1 MSNEYVDKSQL
12 DELKARATAEENKK
26 KAKKSRGKTKSKRP
40 SAFIQ
45 ILNGDFLSR
54 EFILNNLGFILFIFL
69 LLLLMVGQGYYGKQ
83 LTSEVNKSQ
92 KELDELTGDYFDAK
106 ARLEENTQRSKL
118 IEQLEDTGLKETVNP
133 TKVIRVSKDED

>member
-12 DELKARATAEENKK
+12 DELKAGATAEENKK
-26 KAKKSRGKTKSKRP
+26 KAKKSRSKTKSKRP

-133 TKVIRVSKDED
+133 TKVIRVSTDED

>member
-1 MSNEYVDKSQL
+1 
-12 DELKARATAEENKK
+12 
-26 KAKKSRGKTKSKRP
+26 
-40 SAFIQ
+40 
-45 ILNGDFLSR
+45 
-54 EFILNNLGFILFIFL
+54 
-69 LLLLMVGQGYYGKQ
+69 MVGQGYYGKQ

-133 TKVIRVSKDED
+133 TKVIRVSTDED

>member
-26 KAKKSRGKTKSKRP
+26 KAKKSRRKTKSKRP